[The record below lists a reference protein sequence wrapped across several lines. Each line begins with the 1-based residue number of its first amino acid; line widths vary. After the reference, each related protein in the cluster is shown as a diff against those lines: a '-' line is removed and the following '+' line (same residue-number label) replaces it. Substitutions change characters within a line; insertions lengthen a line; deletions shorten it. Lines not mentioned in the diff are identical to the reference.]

1 MKRFLSFLLAG
12 AMTLSLLVLP
22 AGAADVVRFSVV
34 TDRITIMAV

>member
-22 AGAADVVRFSVV
+22 AGARTWSASP
-34 TDRITIMAV
+34 M